1 MDLAAL
7 LAYLS
12 TAGDPLTLDAGD
24 QNLPGAVRDFLTSVP
39 GQRLTLS
46 PGAAGLRLDGGVL
59 TIFGA
64 ATATWPVDG
73 LGDATVQLAAG
84 MVRCTAAD
92 EVTGAMTGQLP
103 LGATVQAPVTVTSA
117 REQAI
122 GGGTACGWRIGL
134 DADVSGVTPLEV
146 IQLGQADAELP
157 FTEPPGL
164 HALGR
169 QLTVPASG
177 FGVTFYPG
185 TGYEAILSLE
195 VGVSGLSWTIVD
207 NLLTVDGIALAS
219 TVTSDSVSVAVIGQF
234 AIGGVAMR
242 LIVGMDDDAVLT
254 AGIQP
259 AGAAAFPG
267 LAALAAWV
275 GGQALAAGTSS
286 GLASIGVDES
296 LVDAAISSASV
307 RVDTA
312 AMELIQLEV
321 VSLLT
326 LGVLQLDV
334 AFQLPDLTISG
345 SLHDG
350 KPVAA
355 AAVFS
360 SLGLPADVLPAGM
373 AVTGAAFAAT
383 PAAGFYLAELSMNL
397 NLAAG
402 PLTIDGFCAA
412 IVYTAG
418 DGLTGQLGGT
428 IRLRSGILFDVLA
441 DYGGT
446 AGWEFVG
453 CTDPGTELQVGDL
466 LADLAA
472 QFGIGAVPEPVRS
485 LTLSEISLLY
495 RTGTGAFAFTC
506 TGGFGVGDGR
516 LDASVT
522 ITITSAAS
530 GYETT
535 FGGQVTVGGLQFDLV
550 FDLADTGADGFVAA
564 YTHTGAD
571 ATVSLHDL
579 VASVS
584 PAAASAV
591 PSGLDIGLGGVRL
604 LYLASPAGAAAFALS
619 LVLSATVDLSE
630 LPLIGDR
637 LPPGQALAVDR
648 LQICYS
654 SAALTG
660 DQLAKLGK
668 LLPGGSTPL
677 PAGPLA
683 AGVSITAGLHAGPDS
698 SSAALALPATAPDG
712 VAGPPGPAA
721 PAGCWLDVRRR
732 LGVVAINRIGLLYQ
746 AGALLVGLD
755 AAIALG
761 PLTLSLDGLA
771 FGSSL
776 ARFAP
781 VFSLSGLGLAY
792 ASGPLAITGALLR
805 LPDAALAPGVSFQ
818 FDGTVTISAENVQ
831 LAAIGSYA
839 QLAHGQ
845 PSLFVFGQALTP
857 IGGPPAFFV
866 QGLMA
871 GFGFNRDLAMPAPA
885 EVTAFPLVALGAP
898 ATPGGAAAPQDPG
911 HVLDVLEGRAPVTPG
926 GTRRSWISPSPGA
939 IWLAFGAEFT
949 SFELLRTRA
958 LLVAKATADLK
969 LAVLGSS
976 VLRLPQQSDSP
987 DCYAYAELGIEA
999 VLEPAAGYFGL
1010 QAILSPG
1017 SYVIAPACHLTGGF
1031 AVAAWFGPSPHAG
1044 EFVVTLG
1051 GYHPA
1056 FAVPGHFPA
1065 VPRLGFRWAVSDT
1078 VTISGSAYAALTTS
1092 CVMAGG
1098 RMDAVF
1104 QDGHLRAWFT
1114 IEADLLVSW
1123 RPFCFT
1129 GHFAVSI
1136 GVSYSFSIL
1145 GIHKTLSV
1153 SVGAGLDL
1161 WGPPT
1166 GGTVSVSLWVVSFTV
1181 SFGAGRRGA
1190 SSAPL
1195 TWPQF
1200 RDLLPPAGSA
1210 VVVNPTGQVQGAPPG
1225 NPGQPWLVRATG
1237 FSFSTQSALPASEL
1251 RYGPAVNSLA
1261 GGPVAAAAP
1270 ATPHDRAAEPIDI
1283 KPMNLTG
1290 VTSTHR
1296 LIIRAG
1302 DPAGPP
1308 VDLAGWTLTPKTAAV
1323 PDALWGTPPAPF
1335 SQIPQRPAANVL
1347 PGRYIGYDV
1356 QTPPPAL
1363 GQTRGTVPASA
1374 LASDVIARAALAL
1387 SPAARPGGYRQVPDP
1402 GSVAVIAGIAASAP
1416 QRAGLRARLAAVTGF
1431 AGPDGPLDA
1440 LAASAGQL
1448 YSDPPM
1454 REEVTT
1460 GP

>member
-7 LAYLS
+7 FAYLS
-12 TAGDPLTLDAGD
+12 TAADPLTLDVGD

-39 GQRLTLS
+39 GQRLTFA
-46 PGAAGLRLDGGVL
+46 PGAAGPRLDGSVL
-59 TIFGA
+59 TISGA
-64 ATATWPVDG
+64 VTATWTVDG
-73 LGDATVQLAAG
+73 FGDAAVHLAAAT
-84 MVRCTAAD
+84 VRCTAAD

-103 LGATVQAPVTVTSA
+103 LGATVQTPVTVTSA
-117 REQAI
+117 APEQAI
-122 GGGTACGWRIGL
+122 GGGTARGWRIGL
-134 DADVSGVTPLEV
+134 DADVSGVTPLEL
-146 IQLGQADAELP
+146 IQLGRAGAELP

-164 HALGR
+164 DALGR

-177 FGVTFYPG
+177 FGVIFYPG
-185 TGYEAILSLE
+185 TEYAAILSLE
-195 VGVSGLSWTIVD
+195 VGVGGLSWTIID

-242 LIVGMDDDAVLT
+242 LTVGMDDDAVLT

-275 GGQALAAGTSS
+275 GGQALAAAASS

-312 AMELIQLEV
+312 AMALIQLEV
-321 VSLLT
+321 VSLVT
-326 LGVLQLDV
+326 LGVLRLDV

-373 AVTGAAFAAT
+373 AIIGAAFAAT
-383 PAAGFYLAELSMNL
+383 PAASFYLAELSMNL

-402 PLTIDGFCAA
+402 PLTIDGFSAT
-412 IVYTAG
+412 ISYTAG

-441 DYGGT
+441 GYGGT
-446 AGWEFVG
+446 ATGWEFAG
-453 CTDPGTELQVGDL
+453 CTDPGTEPRVGDL

-472 QFGIGAVPEPVRS
+472 QFGISAVPEPVKS

-506 TGGFGVGDGR
+506 TGGFGVGDGQ
-516 LDASVT
+516 LEASVT
-522 ITITSAAS
+522 ITITPSAS

-535 FGGQVTVGGLQFDLV
+535 FSGQVTVGDLRFDLV
-550 FDLADTGADGFVAA
+550 FDIADTGADGFVAA

-571 ATVSLHDL
+571 ATVSLRDL

-604 LYLASPAGAAAFALS
+604 LYLAPPAGAAAFALS
-619 LVLSATVDLSE
+619 LVLSATVDLSV

-660 DQLAKLGK
+660 DQLTQLGK

-677 PAGPLA
+677 PAGQLA

-698 SSAALALPATAPDG
+698 SSVALALPAAAPDG
-712 VAGPPGPAA
+712 VAGPPA
-721 PAGCWLDVRRR
+721 PAGYWLDVRRR

-781 VFSLSGLGLAY
+781 AFSLSGLGLAY

-805 LPDAALAPGVSFQ
+805 VPDAALAPGVSFQ

-839 QLAHGQ
+839 QLADGQ

-911 HVLDVLEGRAPVTPG
+911 HVLDVLEGRAAVTPG
-926 GTRRSWISPSPGA
+926 GARRSWISPSPGA
-939 IWLAFGAEFT
+939 IWLAFGCEFT

-958 LLVAKATADLK
+958 LLVARAAADLK

-999 VLEPAAGYFGL
+999 LLEPAAGYFGL
-1010 QAILSPG
+1010 QATLSPS

-1098 RMDAVF
+1098 RLDAVF
-1104 QDGHLRAWFT
+1104 HDGHLRAWFT

-1123 RPFCFT
+1123 RPFSFA
-1129 GHFAVSI
+1129 GRFAVSI

-1181 SFGAGRRGA
+1181 SFGSGPRGA

-1195 TWPQF
+1195 TWQQF
-1200 RDLLPPAGSA
+1200 RDLLPPAGSV

-1225 NPGQPWLVRATG
+1225 NSGQPWLVRATG

-1251 RYGPAVNSLA
+1251 RYGPAVKSLA
-1261 GGPVAAAAP
+1261 GGPLATGAS

-1296 LIIRAG
+1296 LTIRAG

-1335 SQIPQRPAANVL
+1335 SQIPQRPAADVL
-1347 PGRYIGYDV
+1347 PGRYVGYDV

-1387 SPAARPGGYRQVPDP
+1387 SPAAGAGGYRQVPDP
-1402 GSVAVIAGIAASAP
+1402 GSVAVIARIAASAP
-1416 QRAGLRARLAAVTGF
+1416 QRAGLHARLAAVTGF

-1454 REEVTT
+1454 LEEVTT